1 MELEEELASDRI
13 DLRFAEMK
21 GPVKD
26 RLKRYGLFDRLGA
39 DHFYPTLGTAVRA
52 YLDTSGVK
60 WTDWEDR
67 SDASR

>member
-1 MELEEELASDRI
+1 MQLEEELAGEGI

-26 RLKRYGLFDRLGA
+26 ELKRYGLFERLGA

-52 YLDTSGVK
+52 YLDASGEK

-67 SDASR
+67 TDASR